1 MRKNKIFS
9 VLLSALF
16 LVGCSQSNVIRYQAS
31 EKIHV
36 TIKNGWGA
44 EYLPERSQWDP
55 ESGKGTLV
63 FSQEIKRIPKKA
75 FSKRKALTQIE
86 IPSTVEIIRDNA
98 FEFCENLS
106 EITVSGNDGESCLF
120 LWIRV
125 N

>member
-1 MRKNKIFS
+1 MKKNKIFS
-9 VLLSALF
+9 VFLGALF
-16 LVGCSQSNVIRYQAS
+16 LVGCSKTNVIRYQAS

-75 FSKRKALTQIE
+75 FSERKALTQIQ
-86 IPSTVEIIRDNA
+86 IPSKVEIIRDHS
-98 FEFCENLS
+98 FQF
-106 EITVSGNDGESCLF
+106 
-120 LWIRV
+120 
-125 N
+125 